1 VFIVIILGLYLRLE
15 DLRQRRRLP
24 SWTEAPCNN
33 QYYAERK
40 WLVMFLRTS
49 GRGRPPIV
57 MVIANKNIAKDG
69 IRTKL
74 VRHKG
79 RKRNQG
85 RDG

>member
-1 VFIVIILGLYLRLE
+1 
-15 DLRQRRRLP
+15 
-24 SWTEAPCNN
+24 
-33 QYYAERK
+33 
-40 WLVMFLRTS
+40 MFLRTS